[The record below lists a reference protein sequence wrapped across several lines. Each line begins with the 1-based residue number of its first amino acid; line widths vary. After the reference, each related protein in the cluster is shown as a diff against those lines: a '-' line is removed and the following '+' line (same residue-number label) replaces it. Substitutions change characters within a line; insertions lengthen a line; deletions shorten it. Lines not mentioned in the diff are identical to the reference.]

1 MVRKS
6 ENLKKVCSFYVSDWH
21 FITMLLPYINKAI
34 NEETKITTIL
44 ESDTQNKVETLLN
57 NLKLKNTEKILNI
70 DWSKKEL
77 SNINI
82 NKLINN
88 QEIEIIVSGSEEYIS
103 KVNKMIE
110 KYMEKENS
118 KEVKIINCY
127 YADSKLNIKEIL
139 QEHEMVL
146 NTAGEKDVKEFLE
159 EIKAV

>member
-34 NEETKITTIL
+34 NEEAKITTIL
-44 ESDTQNKVETLLN
+44 ENNTQNKVESLLN
-57 NLKLKNTEKILNI
+57 NLKLKNAEKILNI